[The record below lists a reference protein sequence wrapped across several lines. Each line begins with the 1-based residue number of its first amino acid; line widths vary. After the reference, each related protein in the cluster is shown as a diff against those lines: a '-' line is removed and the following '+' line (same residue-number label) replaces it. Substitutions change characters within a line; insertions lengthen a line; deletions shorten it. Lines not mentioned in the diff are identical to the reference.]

1 MMATGKPIM
10 ADFTF
15 IGFFPCVSKFMV
27 LQYVL
32 VSKATVTRLAGKDFV
47 LTIVLSAIVG
57 CIGRRSGSGSAAA
70 C

>member
-1 MMATGKPIM
+1 M
-10 ADFTF
+10 ADLTF
-15 IGFFPCVSKFMV
+15 KGLLPGMSTFMV

-32 VSKATVTRLAGKDFV
+32 VSKATITRLTGKDFV

-57 CIGRRSGSGSAAA
+57 CIGWRSGSGSAAA

>member
-1 MMATGKPIM
+1 MVITGEPLVT
-10 ADFTF
+10 DLTF
-15 IGFFPCVSKFMV
+15 KGFFPSMSTFMV